1 VRNRGTSRGPNQDG
15 PTWAHGA
22 ARSARVFPRKVH
34 MTPITKTALV
44 GGKEISLETGKIAK
58 QAHGSIWIRLGDS
71 IVLVTAV
78 SASEKKEG
86 IDFFPLT
93 VDYQEKLFAAGR
105 VPGSFFRREGR
116 PTEKETLTSRIVDR
130 SCRPLFTEGYSNE
143 TQIIATVVSFDQ
155 ENDTDVL
162 ALTGASAA
170 LHMSDIPFNGPIAG
184 VRVGR
189 LNGEFIANPTLAQRA
204 ECDLDVIMAA
214 SRDAI
219 VMVEG
224 GAHEVSEAVM
234 VDALLYGQAAVKG
247 LLDAQD
253 ALRAATGEK
262 ARRKFD
268 PPKNDVEL
276 KAKVK
281 ALTWEKVKEAYG
293 RNEKHDRYGR
303 LSEIKKELIAAL
315 KEEAAGDAAK
325 LATVTLREKEIKGYY
340 EDVKYEYM
348 RKMITDE
355 GRRIGGRGMADI
367 RKITCEVGLLP
378 RVHGS
383 ALFTRGETQ
392 ALVATT
398 LGTAEDEQRV
408 EMLTGMVFKKF
419 MLHYNFPPF
428 SVGEV
433 KFLRSPGRR
442 EIGHGALAERALRQ
456 VMPTEDKFPYTVRIV
471 SDIMESNGSSSMASV
486 CGGCLSLMDAGVP
499 IKAPVAGIAMGLI
512 KEGEKI
518 AILSDILGDEDH
530 LGDMDFKVCGT
541 AAGITSIQMDIKIGG
556 VTREILEKALSQAAE
571 GRKHIL
577 GEMAKSISAPRASI
591 SSYAPRITTIKIRP
605 ERIKDIIGPGGKTI
619 KDITAR
625 TGTSINIEDDGSVSI
640 ASPNNDKVEEA
651 IKMIRAL
658 TQEAEVGKIYMGTVR
673 KIAEFGAFVE
683 IFPGT
688 DGLIHISELSDK
700 RVKSVSDVLSEGE
713 EVMVKVVS
721 VDRSG
726 KIRLSRKEALAESA
740 GKKDAAPAEPAKS

>member
-1 VRNRGTSRGPNQDG
+1 
-15 PTWAHGA
+15 
-22 ARSARVFPRKVH
+22 
-34 MTPITKTALV
+34 MTPITVSAKV
-44 GGKEISLETGKIAK
+44 GDKDIILETGKVAK
-58 QAHGSIWIRLGDS
+58 QAHGSIWTRCGES
-71 IVLVTAV
+71 IVLVTVV
-78 SASEKKEG
+78 SAAEKKEG

-93 VDYQEKLFAAGR
+93 VDYQEKLYAGGR
-105 VPGSFFRREGR
+105 IPGSYFKREGR
-116 PTEKETLTSRIVDR
+116 LTERETLISRLIDR
-130 SCRPLFTEGYSNE
+130 SCRPLFPEGYANE

-162 ALTGASAA
+162 ALTAASAA
-170 LHMSDIPFNGPIAG
+170 LQVSDCPFNGPFAG

-189 LNGEFIANPTLAQRA
+189 LNGQFVANPTLAQRA
-204 ECDLDVIMAA
+204 ECDLDIVMAA

-219 VMVEG
+219 AMVEG
-224 GAHEVSEAVM
+224 GAKEVSEAVM
-234 VDALLYGQAAVKG
+234 IDALLFGHAAAQP
-247 LLDAQD
+247 LLDAQ
-253 ALRAATGEK
+253 LELHKKSGNKQKK
-262 ARRKFD
+262 AFE
-268 PPKNDVEL
+268 PPKSDEAL

-281 ALTWEKVKEAYG
+281 GLTWEKVKEAYG
-293 RNEKHDRYGR
+293 RHEKHDRYGR
-303 LSEIKKELIAAL
+303 LSEIKKELMASL

-325 LATVTLREKEIKGYY
+325 LASLTLREKEIKGYY

-355 GRRIGGRGMADI
+355 GRRIGGRGPADI
-367 RKITCEVGLLP
+367 RQITCEVGLLP

-392 ALVATT
+392 ALVGAT
-398 LGTAEDEQRV
+398 LGTATDDQRI
-408 EMLTGMVFKKF
+408 EGLTGMTYKRF

-433 KFLRSPGRR
+433 KFLRGAGRR
-442 EIGHGALAERALRQ
+442 EIGHGALAERALKA
-456 VMPTEDKFPYTVRIV
+456 VVPEDAATWPYVIRLV

-486 CGGCLSLMDAGVP
+486 CGGCLALMDAGVP
-499 IKAPVAGIAMGLI
+499 VRAPVAGIAMGLI

-541 AAGITSIQMDIKIGG
+541 DAGITSIQMDIKISG
-556 VTREILEKALSQAAE
+556 VSREILEKALNQAAA

-577 GEMAKSISAPRASI
+577 GEMKKALAAPRTEVSK
-591 SSYAPRITTIKIRP
+591 YAPRITTIKIRP
-605 ERIKDIIGPGGKTI
+605 ERIKDVIGPGGKVI

-625 TGTSINIEDDGSVSI
+625 TGCAINIEDSGQIAI
-640 ASPNNDKVEEA
+640 ASSSAEAVQAA
-651 IKMIRAL
+651 IKMIQNL
-658 TQEAEVGKIYMGTVR
+658 TQEAEVGRIYTGTVR

-700 RVKSVSDVLSEGE
+700 RVKSVSDVLSEGD
-713 EVMVKVVS
+713 EVMVKVIS
-721 VDRSG
+721 VDRAG
-726 KIRLSRKEALAESA
+726 KIRLSRKEALAEAA
-740 GKKDAAPAEPAKS
+740 GKKPEGEAPKA

>member
-1 VRNRGTSRGPNQDG
+1 MN
-15 PTWAHGA
+15 
-22 ARSARVFPRKVH
+22 
-34 MTPITKTALV
+34 PIQKTAKV
-44 GGKEISLETGKIAK
+44 GGKEILLETGKIAK
-58 QAHGSIWIRLGDS
+58 QAHGSVWVRQGDS
-71 IVLVTAV
+71 IVLVTVV
-78 SASEKKEG
+78 SAAEKKEG

-93 VDYQEKLFAAGR
+93 VDYQEKLFAAGK

-130 SCRPLFTEGYSNE
+130 SCRPLFPEGYANE
-143 TQIIATVVSFDQ
+143 TQIIASVISFDQ

-170 LHMSDIPFNGPIAG
+170 LQCSDVPFNGPIAG

-189 LNGEFIANPTLAQRA
+189 LNGELIANPTIAQRA
-204 ECDLDVIMAA
+204 ECDLDVVMAA

-224 GAHEVSEAVM
+224 GAKEVSEAVM
-234 VDALLYGQAAVKG
+234 IEALLFGQAAIKD
-247 LLDAQD
+247 LLDAQE
-253 ALRAATGEK
+253 ALAKAFGAKPKRAFE
-262 ARRKFD
+262 
-268 PPKNDVEL
+268 PPKADEDL

-281 ALTWEKVKEAYG
+281 ALTWEKTKEAYA

-303 LSEIKKELIAAL
+303 LSEIKKELMAAL

-325 LATVTLREKEIKGYY
+325 LAAVVAREKEIKGYY

-355 GRRIGGRGMADI
+355 GRRIGGRGPTDI
-367 RKITCEVGLLP
+367 RKITSEVGLLP

-398 LGTAEDEQRV
+398 LGTSEDEQRV
-408 EMLTGMVFKKF
+408 EMLTGMIFKKF

-428 SVGEV
+428 SVGEA

-442 EIGHGALAERALRQ
+442 EIGHGALAERALRY
-456 VMPTEDKFPYTVRIV
+456 VMPAEDKFPYTVRIV

-499 IKAPVAGIAMGLI
+499 ISAPVAGIAMGLI

-541 AAGITSIQMDIKIGG
+541 AAGITSIQMDIKITG
-556 VTREILEKALSQAAE
+556 VTRQILETALNQAAA

-577 GEMAKSISAPRASI
+577 GEMLKALPKTRESISV
-591 SSYAPRITTIKIRP
+591 YAPRITTIKIRP

-640 ASPNNDKVEEA
+640 ASSNNEKVEEA

-658 TQEAEVGKIYMGTVR
+658 TQEAEVGRIYTGTVR
-673 KIAEFGAFVE
+673 KIVEFGAFVE
-683 IFPGT
+683 LFPGT
-688 DGLIHISELSDK
+688 DGLIHVSELSDK
-700 RVKSVSDVLSEGE
+700 RVKNVSDVLSEGE
-713 EVMVKVVS
+713 EVMVKVIS
-721 VDRSG
+721 VDRAG
-726 KIRLSRKEALAESA
+726 KIRLSRKEALADAAKAS
-740 GKKDAAPAEPAKS
+740 GGAAPAEPAKS

>member
-1 VRNRGTSRGPNQDG
+1 
-15 PTWAHGA
+15 
-22 ARSARVFPRKVH
+22 
-34 MTPITKTALV
+34 MTPIQKTARV
-44 GGKEISLETGKIAK
+44 GAQEILLETGKVAK
-58 QAHGSIWIRLGDS
+58 QAHGSVWVRMGDS
-71 IVLVTAV
+71 IVLVTVV
-78 SASEKKEG
+78 SAAEKKEG

-130 SCRPLFTEGYSNE
+130 SCRPLFAEGYPNE
-143 TQIIATVVSFDQ
+143 TQIIATVISFDQ

-170 LHMSDIPFNGPIAG
+170 LHLSDIPFNGPIAG

-189 LNGEFIANPTLAQRA
+189 VNGQFVANPTLAQRA
-204 ECDLDVIMAA
+204 EADLDVIMAA

-224 GAHEVSEAVM
+224 GAKEVSEQVM
-234 VDALLYGQAAVKG
+234 VDALLFGQAAVRE

-253 ALRAATGEK
+253 ALRKATGDK
-262 ARRKFD
+262 PRRAFD
-268 PPKNDVEL
+268 PPKNDVALRE
-276 KAKVK
+276 KVK
-281 ALTWEKVKEAYG
+281 ALTWEKVKEAYA

-303 LSEIKKELIAAL
+303 LSEIKKELLQAL
-315 KEEAAGDAAK
+315 KEEAAGDAQK
-325 LATVTLREKEIKGYY
+325 LAAIALREKEIKGYY

-355 GRRIGGRGMADI
+355 RRRIGGRGEADI
-367 RKITCEVGLLP
+367 RKITSEVGLLP

-383 ALFTRGETQ
+383 SLFTRGETQ

-408 EMLTGMVFKKF
+408 EMLTGMVFKRF

-456 VMPTEDKFPYTVRIV
+456 VMPPEDKFPYTVRIV

-541 AAGITSIQMDIKIGG
+541 AEGITSIQMDIKIGG
-556 VTREILEKALSQAAE
+556 VTREILERALAQAAD

-577 GEMAKSISAPRASI
+577 GEMAKAIATPRESISA
-591 SSYAPRITTIKIRP
+591 YAPRITTIKIRP

-640 ASPNNDKVEEA
+640 ASPSQDKVEAA
-651 IKMIRAL
+651 IKMIRSL
-658 TQEAEVGKIYMGTVR
+658 TQEAEIGKTYLGTVR

-683 IFPGT
+683 LFPGT

-713 EVMVKVVS
+713 EVLVKVIS
-721 VDRSG
+721 VDRAG
-726 KIRLSRKEALAESA
+726 KIRLSRKEALAEAA
-740 GKKDAAPAEPAKS
+740 GKKPEGAAETKGEPAK

>member
-1 VRNRGTSRGPNQDG
+1 VI
-15 PTWAHGA
+15 PTQ
-22 ARSARVFPRKVH
+22 
-34 MTPITKTALV
+34 KTAKV
-44 GGKEISLETGKIAK
+44 GGKEILLETGKVAK
-58 QAHGSIWIRLGDS
+58 QAHGSVWVRQGDS
-71 IVLVTAV
+71 IVLVTVV
-78 SASEKKEG
+78 SAAEKKEG

-93 VDYQEKLFAAGR
+93 VDYQEKLFAAGK

-130 SCRPLFTEGYSNE
+130 SCRPLFPEGYANE
-143 TQIIATVVSFDQ
+143 TQIIATVISFDQ

-170 LHMSDIPFNGPIAG
+170 LQCSDVPFHGPIAG

-189 LNGEFIANPTLAQRA
+189 INGELIANPTIAQRA

-224 GAHEVSEAVM
+224 GAKEVSEAVM
-234 VDALLYGQAAVKG
+234 IEALLFGQAAVKD
-247 LLDAQD
+247 LLDAQE
-253 ALRAATGEK
+253 ALAKAFGAKPKRA
-262 ARRKFD
+262 FD
-268 PPKNDVEL
+268 PPKADEEL
-276 KAKVK
+276 KKKVK
-281 ALTWEKVKEAYG
+281 ALTWDKVKEAYG

-303 LSEIKKELIAAL
+303 LSEIKKELMAAL
-315 KEEAAGDAAK
+315 KEEAAGDAVK
-325 LATVTLREKEIKGYY
+325 LAALVSREKEIKGYY

-355 GRRIGGRGMADI
+355 GKRIGGRGPADI
-367 RKITCEVGLLP
+367 RKITSEVGLLP

-398 LGTAEDEQRV
+398 LGTSEDEQRV

-428 SVGEV
+428 SVGEA

-442 EIGHGALAERALRQ
+442 EIGHGVLAERALKY
-456 VMPTEDKFPYTVRIV
+456 VMPAEADFPYTVRIV

-499 IKAPVAGIAMGLI
+499 ITAPVAGIAMGLI

-541 AAGITSIQMDIKIGG
+541 AAGITSIQMDIKITG
-556 VTREILEKALSQAAE
+556 VTRQILETALNQAAA

-577 GEMAKSISAPRASI
+577 GEMLKAIPKYRESISV
-591 SSYAPRITTIKIRP
+591 YAPRITTIKIRP

-640 ASPNNDKVEEA
+640 ASSDNVKVEEA

-658 TQEAEVGKIYMGTVR
+658 TQEAEVGRIYTGTVR
-673 KIAEFGAFVE
+673 KIVEFGAFVE
-683 IFPGT
+683 LFPGT
-688 DGLIHISELSDK
+688 DGLIHVSELSDK
-700 RVKSVSDVLSEGE
+700 RVKNVSDVLSEGE
-713 EVMVKVVS
+713 EVMVKVIS
-721 VDRSG
+721 VDRAG
-726 KIRLSRKEALAESA
+726 KIRLSRKEALADAA
-740 GKKDAAPAEPAKS
+740 GKAAAPEAPKSEPAKS

>member
-1 VRNRGTSRGPNQDG
+1 MQ
-15 PTWAHGA
+15 
-22 ARSARVFPRKVH
+22 
-34 MTPITKTALV
+34 KTARV
-44 GGKEISLETGKIAK
+44 GGKEILLETGKVAK
-58 QAHGSIWIRLGDS
+58 QAHGSVWVRLGDS

-78 SASEKKEG
+78 SAAEKREG

-116 PTEKETLTSRIVDR
+116 PTEKETLTSRVVDR
-130 SCRPLFTEGYSNE
+130 SCRPLFPDGYANE
-143 TQIIATVVSFDQ
+143 TQIIATVISFDQ

-170 LHMSDIPFNGPIAG
+170 LQISDIPFNGPIAG
-184 VRVGR
+184 VRVARIG
-189 LNGEFIANPTLAQRA
+189 GEFVANPTLAQRA
-204 ECDLDVIMAA
+204 EADLDVVMAA

-224 GAHEVSEAVM
+224 GSKEVSESVM
-234 VDALLYGQAAVKG
+234 VDALLFGQAAVKE

-253 ALRAATGEK
+253 ALRKATGDKPKRAFE
-262 ARRKFD
+262 
-268 PPKNDVEL
+268 PPKNDAEL
-276 KAKVK
+276 RAKVR
-281 ALTWEKVKEAYG
+281 ALTWEKTREAYA
-293 RNEKHDRYGR
+293 RDEKHDRYGR
-303 LSEIKKELIAAL
+303 LSEIKKELLQAL
-315 KEEAAGDAAK
+315 KDEAGGDAAK
-325 LATVTLREKEIKGYY
+325 LATLALREKEIKGYY

-355 GRRIGGRGMADI
+355 RRRIGGRGMADV

-456 VMPTEDKFPYTVRIV
+456 VMPPEDKFPYTVRIV

-499 IKAPVAGIAMGLI
+499 IKSPVAGIAMGLI

-541 AAGITSIQMDIKIGG
+541 AEGITSIQMDIKIGG
-556 VTREILEKALSQAAE
+556 VTREILEKALAQAAE

-577 GEMAKSISAPRASI
+577 GEMAKSISKPRAEI
-591 SSYAPRITTIKIRP
+591 STYAPRITTIKIRP

-640 ASPNNDKVEEA
+640 ASPNQEKVEEA
-651 IKMIRAL
+651 IKMIRGL
-658 TQEAEVGKIYMGTVR
+658 TQEAEVGKTYLGTVR

-713 EVMVKVVS
+713 EVLVKVIS
-721 VDRSG
+721 VDRQG
-726 KIRLSRKEALAESA
+726 KIRLSRKEALAEAA
-740 GKKDAAPAEPAKS
+740 GKRAEAAAAGGEGKTEHAK

>member
-1 VRNRGTSRGPNQDG
+1 V
-15 PTWAHGA
+15 
-22 ARSARVFPRKVH
+22 
-34 MTPITKTALV
+34 TPIQKTARV
-44 GGKEISLETGKIAK
+44 GGKDILLETGKVAK
-58 QAHGSIWIRLGDS
+58 QAHGAVWVRMGDS
-71 IVLVTAV
+71 IVLVTVV
-78 SASEKKEG
+78 SAAERKEG

-105 VPGSFFRREGR
+105 IPGSFFRREGR
-116 PTEKETLTSRIVDR
+116 LTEKETLTSRIVDR
-130 SCRPLFTEGYSNE
+130 SCRPLFPEGYGNE
-143 TQIIATVVSFDQ
+143 TQIIATVLSFDQ

-170 LHMSDIPFNGPIAG
+170 LQISDVPFHGPIAG

-189 LNGEFIANPTLAQRA
+189 VNGEFVANPTLAERA
-204 ECDLDVIMAA
+204 LADLDVIMAA

-224 GAHEVSEAVM
+224 GAREVPESAM
-234 VDALLYGQAAVKG
+234 VDALLFGHAAVKE
-247 LLDAQD
+247 LLDAQI
-253 ALRAATGEK
+253 ALGKAAGDKPKRA
-262 ARRKFD
+262 FD
-268 PPKNDVEL
+268 PPKNDLEL
-276 KAKVK
+276 RAKVK
-281 ALTWEKVKEAYG
+281 ALTWEKTREAYA

-303 LSEIKKELIAAL
+303 LSEIKKELLQAL
-315 KEEAAGDAAK
+315 KEEAAGDATR
-325 LATVTLREKEIKGYY
+325 LANLALREKEIKGYY
-340 EDVKYEYM
+340 EDVKYDYM

-355 GRRIGGRGMADI
+355 GRRIGGRGTSEI

-392 ALVATT
+392 AIVATT

-408 EMLTGMVFKKF
+408 EMLTGMHFRKF

-428 SVGEV
+428 SVGEA
-433 KFLRSPGRR
+433 KFLRGPGRR
-442 EIGHGALAERALRQ
+442 EIGHGVLAERAIRQ
-456 VMPTEDKFPYTVRIV
+456 VLPPEDKFPYTIRIV
-471 SDIMESNGSSSMASV
+471 SDITESNGSSSMASV

-541 AAGITSIQMDIKIGG
+541 AEGITSIQMDIKIGG
-556 VTREILEKALSQAAE
+556 VTREILEKALAQAAE

-577 GEMAKSISAPRASI
+577 AEMAKSIATPRSDV
-591 SSYAPRITTIKIRP
+591 STYAPRITTIKIRP

-640 ASPNNDKVEEA
+640 ASPNQEKVEEA
-651 IKMIRAL
+651 IKMIRGL
-658 TQEAEVGKIYMGTVR
+658 TQEAEVGKTYLGTVR

-713 EVMVKVVS
+713 EVLVKVIS
-721 VDRSG
+721 VDRAG
-726 KIRLSRKEALAESA
+726 KIRLSRKEALAEAA
-740 GKKDAAPAEPAKS
+740 GKKGDGAAVEPAKS

>member
-1 VRNRGTSRGPNQDG
+1 MNHVQQRAQC
-15 PTWAHGA
+15 
-22 ARSARVFPRKVH
+22 
-34 MTPITKTALV
+34 
-44 GGKEISLETGKIAK
+44 GGREILLETGKIAK
-58 QAHGSIWIRLGDS
+58 QADGAVWVRMGDS
-71 IVLVTAV
+71 IVLVTVV
-78 SASEKKEG
+78 SVAEKREG

-105 VPGSFFRREGR
+105 VPGNYFRRERGL
-116 PTEKETLTSRIVDR
+116 TEKETLVSRIVDR
-130 SCRPLFTEGYSNE
+130 ACRPLFPEGYANE
-143 TQIIATVVSFDQ
+143 TQVIATVVSFDQ

-170 LHMSDIPFNGPIAG
+170 LQVSDIPFNGPIAG

-189 LNGEFIANPTLAQRA
+189 IGGKLVANPTFAQRA
-204 ECDLDVIMAA
+204 ESDLEIVIAA
-214 SRDAI
+214 SDDAI

-224 GAHEVSEAVM
+224 GAREVSEAEM
-234 VDALLYGQAAVKG
+234 VDALLFGHGAVKE
-247 LLDAQD
+247 LLAAQR
-253 ALRAATGEK
+253 ALAAAAGAQGKRDFEPPEN
-262 ARRKFD
+262 D
-268 PPKNDVEL
+268 PVL
-276 KAKVK
+276 RAKVK
-281 ALTWEKVKEAYG
+281 ELTWEKVREAYS

-303 LSEIKKELIAAL
+303 LSEIKKELLDAL
-315 KEEAAGDAAK
+315 KAEAGGDAGK
-325 LATVTLREKEIKGYY
+325 LAEVASREKEAKQYY

-348 RKMITDE
+348 RRMITDQ
-355 GRRIGGRGMADI
+355 GRRIGGRGEREV

-398 LGTAEDEQRV
+398 LGTAEDEQRI
-408 EMLTGMVFKKF
+408 EQLTGMTFKRF

-433 KFLRSPGRR
+433 KFLRGPGRR
-442 EIGHGALAERALRQ
+442 EVGHGALAERALRQ
-456 VMPTEDKFPYTVRIV
+456 VMPPEDKFPYTVRVV

-512 KEGEKI
+512 KEGDKI

-556 VTREILEKALSQAAE
+556 VTRDILARALDQAAE
-571 GRKHIL
+571 GRRHIL
-577 GEMAKSISAPRASI
+577 FEMAKGLEKPRAEISA
-591 SSYAPRITTIKIRP
+591 YAPRITTIRIRP
-605 ERIKDIIGPGGKTI
+605 ERIKDVIGPGGKVI
-619 KDITAR
+619 KEITAQ
-625 TGTSINIEDDGSVSI
+625 TGCSINVDDSGNVSI
-640 ASPNNDKVEEA
+640 ASANQAAVQAAMKR
-651 IKMIRAL
+651 IKDL
-658 TQEAEVGKIYMGTVR
+658 TQEAEVGKTYLGTVR

-713 EVMVKVVS
+713 EVLVKVIS
-721 VDRSG
+721 VDRQG
-726 KIRLSRKEALAESA
+726 KIRLSRKEALADA
-740 GKKDAAPAEPAKS
+740 GKKAEEPAASGGGSQS

>member
-1 VRNRGTSRGPNQDG
+1 
-15 PTWAHGA
+15 
-22 ARSARVFPRKVH
+22 
-34 MTPITKTALV
+34 MTPIQKTARV
-44 GGKEISLETGKIAK
+44 GGKELLLETGKVAK
-58 QAHGSIWIRLGDS
+58 QAHGSVWVRLGDS

-93 VDYQEKLFAAGR
+93 VDYQEKLFAAGQI
-105 VPGSFFRREGR
+105 PGSFFRREGR
-116 PTEKETLTSRIVDR
+116 PTEKETITSRIVDR
-130 SCRPLFTEGYSNE
+130 SLRPLFAEGYSNE
-143 TQIIATVVSFDQ
+143 TQVIATVISFDQ

-170 LHMSDIPFNGPIAG
+170 LHLSDIPFNGPIAG

-189 LNGEFIANPTLAQRA
+189 LNGEFVANPTLAQRA

-214 SRDAI
+214 SREAI

-224 GAHEVSEAVM
+224 GGKEVSEKVM
-234 VDALLYGQAAVKG
+234 VDALLFGQAAVKDV
-247 LLDAQD
+247 LDAQD
-253 ALRAATGEK
+253 ALRKATGDK
-262 ARRKFD
+262 PRRAFD
-268 PPKNDVEL
+268 PPKSDAVL
-276 KAKVK
+276 QDKVK
-281 ALTWEKVKEAYG
+281 ALTWNKVKEAYG

-303 LSEIKKELIAAL
+303 LSEIKKELLQAL
-315 KEEAAGDAAK
+315 KEEAAGDPAK
-325 LATVTLREKEIKGYY
+325 LATVQLREKEIKGYY

-355 GRRIGGRGMADI
+355 GRRIGGRGMADV

-392 ALVATT
+392 ALVAST
-398 LGTAEDEQRV
+398 LGTSEDEQRV

-428 SVGEV
+428 SVGEA

-442 EIGHGALAERALRQ
+442 EIGHGVLAERALRH
-456 VMPTEDKFPYTVRIV
+456 VMPAEDKFPYTVRIV

-499 IKAPVAGIAMGLI
+499 IKAPVAGIAMGLV

-541 AAGITSIQMDIKIGG
+541 AEGITSIQMDIKIGG
-556 VTREILEKALSQAAE
+556 VTREILEKALAQAAE

-577 GEMAKSISAPRASI
+577 AEMAKTIATPRADI
-591 SSYAPRITTIKIRP
+591 STYAPRITTIKIRP

-640 ASPNNDKVEEA
+640 ASPSQEKVEAA
-651 IKMIRAL
+651 IKMIRGL
-658 TQEAEVGKIYMGTVR
+658 TQEAEVGKTYLGTVR

-713 EVMVKVVS
+713 EVLVKVVS
-721 VDRSG
+721 VDRAG
-726 KIRLSRKEALAESA
+726 KIRLSRKEALA
-740 GKKDAAPAEPAKS
+740 DAAAKKGDGAPSEPAKT

>member
-1 VRNRGTSRGPNQDG
+1 
-15 PTWAHGA
+15 
-22 ARSARVFPRKVH
+22 
-34 MTPITKTALV
+34 MTPIQKSAKVGTA
-44 GGKEISLETGKIAK
+44 EITLETGKIAK
-58 QAHGSIWIRLGDS
+58 QAHGAVMVRQGDS
-71 IVLVTAV
+71 MVLVTVV
-78 SASEKKEG
+78 SAAEKREG

-93 VDYQEKLFAAGR
+93 VDYQEKLSAAGR
-105 VPGSFFRREGR
+105 VPGSYFRREGR
-116 PTEKETLTSRIVDR
+116 ATEKETLVSRIVDR
-130 SCRPLFTEGYSNE
+130 SCRPLFAEGYANE
-143 TQIIATVVSFDQ
+143 TQIIATVYSFDQ
-155 ENDTDVL
+155 EHDTDVL

-170 LHMSDIPFNGPIAG
+170 LHLSDIPFNGPIAG

-189 LNGEFIANPTLAQRA
+189 LDGKFVANPTLAQRA
-204 ECDLDVIMAA
+204 ECDLDVVMAA

-224 GAHEVSEAVM
+224 GAKEVSEAVM
-234 VDALLYGQAAVKG
+234 VDALLFGQAAVRE
-247 LLDAQD
+247 LLAAQD
-253 ALRAATGEK
+253 ALREATGSK
-262 ARRKFD
+262 ARRSFD
-268 PPKNDVEL
+268 APPSDAAL

-281 ALTWEKVKEAYG
+281 ELTWEKVKEAYA

-303 LSEIKKELIAAL
+303 LSEIKKELLAAL
-315 KEEAAGDAAK
+315 KEQAAGDAAA
-325 LATVTLREKEIKGYY
+325 LANLVVREKEIKGYY

-355 GRRIGGRGMADI
+355 GRRIGGRTSTEI

-378 RVHGS
+378 RAHGS

-392 ALVATT
+392 ALVTTT
-398 LGTAEDEQRV
+398 LGTSEDEQRV
-408 EMLTGMVFKKF
+408 EQLTGMSFRKF

-442 EIGHGALAERALRQ
+442 EIGHGALAERALRY
-456 VMPTEDKFPYTVRIV
+456 VLPAEDKFPYTVRIV

-486 CGGCLSLMDAGVP
+486 CGGCLSLLDAGVP
-499 IKAPVAGIAMGLI
+499 LKAPVAGIAMGLI

-541 AAGITSIQMDIKIGG
+541 AEGITSIQMDIKIGG
-556 VTREILEKALSQAAE
+556 VTREILEKALAQAAE

-577 GEMAKSISAPRASI
+577 AEMAKALSAPRTSISA
-591 SSYAPRITTIKIRP
+591 YAPRITTIKIRP

-640 ASPNNDKVEEA
+640 ASPSNEKVEEA
-651 IKMIRAL
+651 IKMIRGL
-658 TQEAEVGKIYMGTVR
+658 TQEAEVGKTYMGTVR

-713 EVMVKVVS
+713 EVMVKVIS
-721 VDRSG
+721 VDRQG
-726 KIRLSRKEALAESA
+726 KIRLSRKEALADAA
-740 GKKDAAPAEPAKS
+740 GKKAEQPAEPASK

>member
-1 VRNRGTSRGPNQDG
+1 MEPIRKSAKV
-15 PTWAHGA
+15 GA
-22 ARSARVFPRKVH
+22 AEV
-34 MTPITKTALV
+34 I
-44 GGKEISLETGKIAK
+44 LETGKVAK
-58 QAHGSIWIRLGDS
+58 QAHGAAWVRQGDT
-71 IVLVTAV
+71 IVLVTVV
-78 SASEKKEG
+78 SASEKREG

-93 VDYQEKLFAAGR
+93 VDYQEKMSSAGR
-105 VPGSFFRREGR
+105 VPGSYFRREGR
-116 PTEKETLTSRIVDR
+116 ATEKETLTSRMVDR
-130 SCRPLFTEGYSNE
+130 SCRPLFAEGYANE
-143 TQIIATVVSFDQ
+143 TQIIATVYSFDQ
-155 ENDTDVL
+155 ENDPDVL

-170 LHMSDIPFNGPIAG
+170 LHVSDVPFNGPIAG

-189 LNGEFIANPTLAQRA
+189 LDGQFVANPTLAQRA
-204 ECDLDVIMAA
+204 KCDLEVVMAA

-224 GAHEVSEAVM
+224 GAREVSEAVM
-234 VDALLYGQAAVKG
+234 VDALLFGQAAVRE

-253 ALRAATGEK
+253 ALRADTGNK
-262 ARRKFD
+262 PRRAFD
-268 PPKNDVEL
+268 APPSDEAL

-303 LSEIKKELIAAL
+303 LSEIKKELLQAL
-315 KEEAAGDAAK
+315 KEEVAGDAVK
-325 LATVTLREKEIKGYY
+325 LAGLVAREKEIKGYY
-340 EDVKYEYM
+340 EDVKYDYM

-355 GRRIGGRGMADI
+355 GRRIGGRGTTDV
-367 RKITCEVGLLP
+367 RKITSEVGILP
-378 RVHGS
+378 RAHGS

-392 ALVATT
+392 ALVTTT
-398 LGTAEDEQRV
+398 LGTSEDEQRV
-408 EMLTGMVFKKF
+408 EQLTGMTFKKF
-419 MLHYNFPPF
+419 LLHYNFPPF
-428 SVGEV
+428 SVGEA
-433 KFLRSPGRR
+433 KRMGSPGRR
-442 EIGHGALAERALRQ
+442 EIGHGVLAERALRQ
-456 VMPTEDKFPYTVRIV
+456 VLPAEDKFPYTVRIV
-471 SDIMESNGSSSMASV
+471 SDITESNGSSSMASV
-486 CGGCLSLMDAGVP
+486 CGGCLSLLDAGVP

-541 AAGITSIQMDIKIGG
+541 AEGITSIQMDIKIGG
-556 VTREILEKALSQAAE
+556 VTRDILERALAQAAQ

-577 GEMAKSISAPRASI
+577 GEMGKALSAPRASI
-591 SSYAPRITTIKIRP
+591 SAYAPRITTIRIRP

-640 ASPNNDKVEEA
+640 ASPSNEKVEEA
-651 IKMIRAL
+651 IKMIRGL
-658 TQEAEVGKIYMGTVR
+658 TQEAEIGKIYMGTVR

-688 DGLIHISELSDK
+688 DGLIHISELADK

-713 EVMVKVVS
+713 EVMVKVIS
-721 VDRSG
+721 VDRAG
-726 KIRLSRKEALAESA
+726 KIRLSRKEALADSA
-740 GKKDAAPAEPAKS
+740 GKKPEPEPAK